1 MYHQTVC
8 SSVKI
13 VLHFSDAQPNVI
25 VEKDVTL
32 FLPSFLP
39 SFLPEQCIITG
50 VVCTKGMQS
59 VLNHQ
64 NTAE

>member
-13 VLHFSDAQPNVI
+13 VLQFSNAQPNVI

-39 SFLPEQCIITG
+39 EQCTITG